1 MNPATEWQQAR
12 LKAFRSAAGGQVFS
26 FIAGQEDVWTNDPY
40 DEESIHADARQVF
53 AELLELAA
61 DRERN
66 TRGRGRVLLLQGDAG
81 SGKTHLLGAFRRE
94 VERRDAGY
102 FAYAQMTTGVPSL
115 RQYLLRN
122 VVDCLQ
128 RRSALGGGDAWMRLS
143 DALVERPSIPPEERD
158 ALRNSDDYAPGLI
171 GIRARLLDELKSDDP
186 RQTIHADILNA
197 LLALQRRD
205 GKTSSAAM
213 KYFRGEPLSLQECE
227 YLCAPQG
234 LSGADDPEIL
244 FDRLL
249 RVVRSLGPANGN
261 AFVLCIDQMEEL
273 WDRSANR
280 QTRFPELVSTICSLT
295 DRHPGLV
302 VVLACLGDF
311 YLTVRDTLYPPQ
323 QDRVEMD
330 PPAIRLRTE
339 RTADEVLALVRKR
352 MNVLDDEAGISTKSE
367 GHGLFPFASE
377 QLVKLQGSRPR
388 QILAECH
395 EAWKRSRRSGELP
408 SIEKREPD
416 SKELP
421 IIEADVA
428 SWPQRWNDFR
438 TASNPSL
445 PKKDSELADLLSWAV
460 NQLASQTQTTLRAD
474 SVADLV
480 HLTIKATQ
488 AVAGICEG
496 SAQGGKLARQI
507 ESVKQAATG
516 SGRDGIV
523 VRSTEFA
530 KSPRAQVYTILAEL
544 LKANGRHVKFPEA
557 DWRALSA
564 WRAFAHEHQRNDGFR
579 SWVKTARP
587 LSELQGLRDLVQLD
601 KLLIAGGTP
610 ELDLAEH
617 PPLPTYADTKREA
630 GTAASKIPEPAP
642 TLDPASIDIGTTVG
656 LRSEPVSIAV
666 ATLTQHVAVLGGTGS
681 GKTTLAMTLIEHL
694 LLRGVP
700 AILVDRKGDL
710 ARYADAN
717 SIDQLSS
724 PLGKLF
730 KEKVDVSLYTPGND
744 DGRPLALT
752 VLPGSVPNATSRDV
766 RTQAED
772 AAQAL
777 GTMMGYRESQAHTKL
792 RAALLAAIEV
802 LLEIGHRSPSLK
814 SLLDLMNSEDPA
826 LLQKLGYLDLKLL
839 QKLIQDVESF
849 RQLNARFL
857 AVGAEPLDA
866 ESLLGYGSHAVPGR
880 TRLSVISTKFLGS
893 EDIVQF
899 WVAQL
904 MIELA
909 RFASA
914 HPSRDLQAVIML
926 DEADLY
932 LPAIGKPASKQP
944 LENAL
949 RRFRSNGIGIMLAT
963 QSPGDIDYRCRE
975 NIQTW
980 LVGRV
985 KETRA
990 IEKLS
995 LVFGSDGA
1003 KLLEKL
1009 GQHATGEFCIVRT
1022 DLLAKIKAE
1031 MNLLRMEQMSDP
1043 EILEVARRTMP
1054 SRKRALRE

>member
-40 DEESIHADARQVF
+40 DEESIHPDARQVF
-53 AELLELAA
+53 SELLELAA

-81 SGKTHLLGAFRRE
+81 SGKTHLLGTYRRE
-94 VERRDAGY
+94 IERLDAGY
-102 FAYAQMTTGVPSL
+102 FAYAQMTTGVPNL

-128 RRSALGGGDAWMRLS
+128 RHSAFGGGDAWMRLS
-143 DALVERPSIPPEERD
+143 DALIERPVIPVEERD
-158 ALRNSDDYAPGLI
+158 ALRNSDDYPTALI
-171 GIRARLLDELKSDDP
+171 KIRARLLDELKHDDP
-186 RQTIHADILNA
+186 RHNVHADILTA
-197 LLALQRRD
+197 LLAIQRRD
-205 GKTSSAAM
+205 GNTLSAAM
-213 KYFRGEPLSLQECE
+213 KYFRAEPLSPQECD
-227 YLCAPQG
+227 YLCSPQG
-234 LSGADDPEIL
+234 LGGADDPEVL

-249 RVVRSLGPANGN
+249 RVVQLLGPAGGN

-273 WDRSANR
+273 WDRTANR
-280 QTRFPELVSTICSLT
+280 QTRFPELVSTICTLT
-295 DRHPGLV
+295 DQHPGLL

-311 YLTVRDTLYPPQ
+311 YLTVSDTLYPPQ
-323 QDRVEMD
+323 RDRVEMD
-330 PPAIRLRTE
+330 PPPIRLKTE
-339 RTADEVLALVRKR
+339 RTADEVLALVRRRLK
-352 MNVLDDEAGISTKSE
+352 VLDDEAGISAKSE
-367 GHGLFPFASE
+367 GDNLFPFTSE
-377 QLVKLQGSRPR
+377 QLIRLQGSRPR

-395 EAWKRSRRSGELP
+395 EAWKQSRRTGELP
-408 SIEKREPD
+408 TIDKRDLQPEKVVVVQSD
-416 SKELP
+416 L
-421 IIEADVA
+421 EA
-428 SWPQRWNDFR
+428 WPQRWNDFR
-438 TASNPSL
+438 NEANSIV
-445 PKKDSELADLLSWAV
+445 PKKDSEFADMLAWGV
-460 NQLASQTQTTLRAD
+460 NQLAFQTRVALRAD
-474 SVADLV
+474 SAADLV
-480 HLTIKATQ
+480 HLTINGEQ
-488 AVAGICEG
+488 ALAGICEG
-496 SAQGGKLARQI
+496 AAQGGKLSRQI
-507 ESVKQAATG
+507 ASLKQAAST
-516 SGRDGIV
+516 SGRSGIV

-530 KSPRAQVYTILAEL
+530 KSPRAQVYTVLGEL
-544 LKANGRHVKFPEA
+544 LKASGRHVKFPET

-564 WRAFAHEHQRNDGFR
+564 WRAFVQDHQSNDGFR
-579 SWVKTARP
+579 SWVETARP

-601 KLLIAGGTP
+601 KLLTTSGTP
-610 ELDLAEH
+610 EPDVQDQ
-617 PPLPTYADTKREA
+617 PPLPTHAHTKRNA
-630 GTAASKIPEPAP
+630 GTAASKITEHAP
-642 TLDPASIDIGTTVG
+642 TLDPAIIEIGTTVG
-656 LRSEPVSIAV
+656 LRTEPVSIAV
-666 ATLTQHVAVLGGTGS
+666 ANLTQHVAVLGGTGS

-710 ARYADAN
+710 ARYADPN
-717 SIDQLSS
+717 SLAQLSS

-730 KEKVDVSLYTPGND
+730 REKVDVSLYTPGND

-792 RAALLAAIEV
+792 RAALLAAVEV
-802 LLEIGHRSPSLK
+802 LLEIGHKSPSLK
-814 SLLDLMNSEDPA
+814 SLLDLMSSEDPA
-826 LLQKLGYLDLKLL
+826 LLQKLGYLDQRLL

-857 AVGAEPLDA
+857 AAGAEPLDA
-866 ESLLGYGSHAVPGR
+866 EALLGYGHHAVSGR
-880 TRLSVISTKFLGS
+880 TQLSVISTKFLGS

-932 LPAIGKPASKQP
+932 LPAIGKPSSKQP

-949 RRFRSNGIGIMLAT
+949 RRFRSQGIGIMLAT

-985 KETRA
+985 KEARA

-995 LVFGSDGA
+995 LVFGSDGS

-1009 GQHATGEFCIVRT
+1009 GQHATGEFCIVRPDALT
-1022 DLLAKIKAE
+1022 KFKAE
-1031 MNLLRMEQMSDP
+1031 INLLRTEQMSDA
-1043 EILEVARRTMP
+1043 EILRAAKQTMAT
-1054 SRKRALRE
+1054 R

>member
-1 MNPATEWQQAR
+1 MNPATDWQQAR
-12 LKAFRSAAGGQVFS
+12 WKAFRSAAGGQVFS

-40 DEESIHADARQVF
+40 DEESIHPDARQVF
-53 AELLELAA
+53 SELLELAA

-94 VERRDAGY
+94 VERLDAGY
-102 FAYAQMTTGVPSL
+102 FAYAQMTTGVPNL

-128 RRSALGGGDAWMRLS
+128 RHAAFGGGDAWMRLS
-143 DALVERPSIPPEERD
+143 DALVERPSIPVEERD
-158 ALRNSDDYAPGLI
+158 ALRNSDDYPAALTK
-171 GIRARLLDELKSDDP
+171 IRARLLDELKRDDP
-186 RQTIHADILNA
+186 RHNVHADILTA
-197 LLALQRRD
+197 LLAIQRRD
-205 GKTSSAAM
+205 GKTLSAAM
-213 KYFRGEPLSLQECE
+213 KYFRAEPLSPQECD
-227 YLCAPQG
+227 YLCSPQG
-234 LSGADDPEIL
+234 LGGADDPEVL

-249 RVVRSLGPANGN
+249 RVVQLLGPAGGN

-280 QTRFPELVSTICSLT
+280 QTRFPELVSTICTLT
-295 DRHPGLV
+295 DQHPGLL

-311 YLTVRDTLYPPQ
+311 YLTVSDTLYPPQ
-323 QDRVEMD
+323 RDRVEMD
-330 PPAIRLRTE
+330 PPPIRLKTE

-352 MNVLDDEAGISTKSE
+352 MNVLDDEAAISTKSE
-367 GHGLFPFASE
+367 GDGLFPFLSE
-377 QLVKLQGSRPR
+377 QLIKLQGSRPR

-395 EAWKRSRRSGELP
+395 EAWKRSRRTDEPPTIDKRDLQP
-408 SIEKREPD
+408 EKVVVVQPD
-416 SKELP
+416 V
-421 IIEADVA
+421 EA
-428 SWPQRWNDFR
+428 WPQRWNDFR
-438 TASNPSL
+438 NDSNPSL
-445 PKKDSELADLLSWAV
+445 PKKDSELADILAWGV
-460 NQLASQTQTTLRAD
+460 NELASQTRVALRAD
-474 SVADLV
+474 SAADLV
-480 HLTIKATQ
+480 HLTINGEQ
-488 AVAGICEG
+488 ALAGICEG
-496 SAQGGKLARQI
+496 SAQGGKLSRQI
-507 ESVKQAATG
+507 ESLKQAAST
-516 SGRDGIV
+516 SGRTGVV

-530 KSPRAQVYTILAEL
+530 KSPRAQVYTVLGEL
-544 LKANGRHVKFPEA
+544 LKASGRHVKFPET

-564 WRAFAHEHQRNDGFR
+564 WRAFAQDHQSNGGFR
-579 SWVKTARP
+579 SWVETARP

-601 KLLIAGGTP
+601 KLLTTGGTP
-610 ELDLAEH
+610 EPDVPDQ
-617 PPLPTYADTKREA
+617 PPPPAHAYTKPNA
-630 GTAASKIPEPAP
+630 GTAAGKITEPAP

-666 ATLTQHVAVLGGTGS
+666 TSLTQHVAVLGGTGS

-710 ARYADAN
+710 ARYADSNALA
-717 SIDQLSS
+717 QLSS

-730 KEKVDVSLYTPGND
+730 REKVDVRLYTPGND

-752 VLPGSVPNATSRDV
+752 VLPAPVPNATSRDV
-766 RTQAED
+766 KAQAED

-777 GTMMGYRESQAHTKL
+777 GTMLGYRESQAHNRL
-792 RAALLAAIEV
+792 RAALFAAIQV
-802 LLEIGHRSPSLK
+802 LLEIGNKAPSLK
-814 SLLDLMNSEDPA
+814 SLLDLMSSEDA
-826 LLQKLGYLDLKLL
+826 VLLERLGYLDQKLL
-839 QKLIQDVESF
+839 GKLIQDVETF
-849 RQLNARFL
+849 RQLNTRFL
-857 AVGAEPLDA
+857 ATGAEPLDA
-866 ESLLGYGSHAVPGR
+866 ESLLGKGPHAVPGR
-880 TRLSVISTKFLGS
+880 ARLSVISTKFLGAN
-893 EDIVQF
+893 EIVQF

-914 HPSRDLQAVIML
+914 NPTHDLQAVIML

-985 KETRA
+985 KEARA
-990 IEKLS
+990 IEKLRV
-995 LVFGSDGA
+995 VFGLDGG

-1009 GQHATGEFCIVRT
+1009 GQHVTGEFCVVRA
-1022 DLLAKIKAE
+1022 DLLTKFKAE
-1031 MNLLRMEQMSDP
+1031 MNLLRTEQMSDA
-1043 EILEVARRTMP
+1043 EILHAAKTTR
-1054 SRKRALRE
+1054 

>member
-12 LKAFRSAAGGQVFS
+12 WKAFRSAAGGQVFS

-53 AELLELAA
+53 SELLELAA

-81 SGKTHLLGAFRRE
+81 SGKTHLLGTFRRE
-94 VERRDAGY
+94 VERLDAGY
-102 FAYAQMTTGVPSL
+102 FAYAQMTTGVPNL

-128 RRSALGGGDAWMRLS
+128 RHSAFGGGDAWMRLS
-143 DALVERPSIPPEERD
+143 DALVERRSIPVEERD
-158 ALRNSDDYAPGLI
+158 ALRNSDEYPAALTK
-171 GIRARLLDELKSDDP
+171 IRARLLDELKRDDP
-186 RQTIHADILNA
+186 HHNVHADILTA
-197 LLALQRRD
+197 LLAIQRRD
-205 GKTSSAAM
+205 GNTLSAAM
-213 KYFRGEPLSLQECE
+213 KYFRAEPLSPLECDC
-227 YLCAPQG
+227 LCSPQG
-234 LSGADDPEIL
+234 LGGADDPQVL

-249 RVVRSLGPANGN
+249 RVVQLLGPAGGN

-273 WDRSANR
+273 WDRSVNR
-280 QTRFPELVSTICSLT
+280 QTRFPELVSTICSFT
-295 DRHPGLV
+295 DRHPGLL

-311 YLTVRDTLYPPQ
+311 YLTVSDTLYPPQ
-323 QDRVEMD
+323 RDRVEMD
-330 PPAIRLRTE
+330 PPPIRLKTE
-339 RTADEVLALVRKR
+339 RTADEVFALIRKR
-352 MNVLDDEAGISTKSE
+352 MNVLDDETGISTKSE
-367 GHGLFPFASE
+367 GNGLFPFASE
-377 QLVKLQGSRPR
+377 QLIKLQGSRPR
-388 QILAECH
+388 QILADCY
-395 EAWKRSRRSGELP
+395 EAWKRSRRTGEP
-408 SIEKREPD
+408 PTIIKQIDQPVVIKPD
-416 SKELP
+416 G
-421 IIEADVA
+421 VA
-428 SWPQRWNDFR
+428 WPQLWNDFR
-438 TASNPSL
+438 TDSNPSL
-445 PKKDSELADLLSWAV
+445 PKKDSELADILAWGV
-460 NQLASQTQTTLRAD
+460 NQLASQTQVALRAD
-474 SVADLV
+474 AAADLV
-480 HLTIKATQ
+480 HLTINGEQ
-488 AVAGICEG
+488 ALAGICEG
-496 SAQGGKLARQI
+496 AAQGGKLSRQI
-507 ESVKQAATG
+507 ESLKQAAST
-516 SGRDGIV
+516 SGRSGIV

-530 KSPRAQVYTILAEL
+530 KSPRAQVYTVLGEL
-544 LKANGRHVKFPEA
+544 LKANGRHVKFPET

-564 WRAFAHEHQRNDGFR
+564 WRAFAQEHQSNDGFR

-601 KLLIAGGTP
+601 RLLTTGTP
-610 ELDLAEH
+610 EPDVADQ
-617 PPLPTYADTKREA
+617 PPLPTHAYTKHNA
-630 GTAASKIPEPAP
+630 GTAPNKITEPAP
-642 TLDPASIDIGTTVG
+642 TLDPASINIGTTVG

-666 ATLTQHVAVLGGTGS
+666 ASLTQHVAVLGGTGS

-710 ARYADAN
+710 ARYADQTALA
-717 SIDQLSS
+717 QLSS
-724 PLGKLF
+724 PLGKVF
-730 KEKVDVSLYTPGND
+730 SEKVDVSLYTPGND

-772 AAQAL
+772 TAQAL
-777 GTMMGYRESQAHTKL
+777 GTMMGYREGQAHTKL

-802 LLEIGHRSPSLK
+802 LLEIGHKSPSLK
-814 SLLDLMNSEDPA
+814 SLLDLMSSEDPA
-826 LLQKLGYLDLKLL
+826 LLQKLGYLDQRLL

-857 AVGAEPLDA
+857 GAGAEPLDA
-866 ESLLGYGSHAVPGR
+866 EALLGYDDHAVPGR

-893 EDIVQF
+893 EEIVQF

-985 KETRA
+985 KEARA

-995 LVFGSDGA
+995 LVVGSDGA
-1003 KLLEKL
+1003 KFLEKL

-1022 DLLAKIKAE
+1022 DLLAKFKAE
-1031 MNLLRMEQMSDP
+1031 MNLLRTEQMSDS
-1043 EILEVARRTMP
+1043 EILQAAKQTGR
-1054 SRKRALRE
+1054 SR

>member
-1 MNPATEWQQAR
+1 MTPSTEWQQAR
-12 LKAFRSAAGGQVFS
+12 FKAFRSAAGGQVLS

-53 AELLELAA
+53 SELLELAA
-61 DRERN
+61 DRERSHK
-66 TRGRGRVLLLQGDAG
+66 GRGRVLLLQGDAG

-94 VERRDAGY
+94 VERLNAGY
-102 FAYAQMTTGVPSL
+102 FAYAQMTTGVPNL

-128 RRSALGGGDAWMRLS
+128 RHSGFGGGDAWMRLS
-143 DALVERPSIPPEERD
+143 DALVERPGIPPEERD
-158 ALRNSDDYAPGLI
+158 ALRNGDQYVAALI

-186 RQTIHADILNA
+186 HQTIHADILNA
-197 LLALQRRD
+197 FLALQRRD

-213 KYFRGEPLSLQECE
+213 KYFRGEPLSPQECE
-227 YLCAPQG
+227 YLCAPHG
-234 LSGADDPEIL
+234 LSGADDPDVL

-295 DRHPGLV
+295 DRHPGLLI
-302 VVLACLGDF
+302 VLACLGDF

-330 PPAIRLRTE
+330 PPPIRLKTE
-339 RTADEVLALVRKR
+339 RTADEILALVRKR
-352 MNVLDDEAGISTKSE
+352 MNFLDDEAGISTKSE
-367 GHGLFPFASE
+367 GDGLFPFASE
-377 QLVKLQGSRPR
+377 QLIKLQGSRPR

-395 EAWKRSRRSGELP
+395 EAWKRSRRTGELP
-408 SIEKREPD
+408 SIEKRESD
-416 SKELP
+416 SKERP
-421 IIEADVA
+421 IIEPDVA

-438 TASNPSL
+438 TVSNPSL
-445 PKKDSELADLLSWAV
+445 PKKDSELADLLAWGV

-474 SVADLV
+474 SAADLV

-544 LKANGRHVKFPEA
+544 LKANGRHVRFPEA

-564 WRAFAHEHQRNDGFR
+564 WRAFAQEHQSNHGFR
-579 SWVKTARP
+579 SWVETARP
-587 LSELQGLRDLVQLD
+587 LSELPGLRDLVQLD
-601 KLLIAGGTP
+601 TLLATGVTP
-610 ELDLAEH
+610 EPRAVDHPQPAPPDRTSPVTTTTNRETNEPLAE
-617 PPLPTYADTKREA
+617 LER
-630 GTAASKIPEPAP
+630 GSMV
-642 TLDPASIDIGTTVG
+642 IGTSVG
-656 LRSEPVSIAV
+656 LRTEPVSISTAS
-666 ATLTQHVAVLGGTGS
+666 LTQHIAVLGGTGS

-717 SIDQLSS
+717 SLGQLSS

-730 KEKVDVSLYTPGND
+730 REKVAVSLYTPGND

-849 RQLNARFL
+849 RQLNVRFL

-914 HPSRDLQAVIML
+914 HPSRDLQAIIML

-949 RRFRSNGIGIMLAT
+949 RRFRSHGIGIMLAT

-995 LVFGSDGA
+995 LIFGSDGA

-1022 DLLAKIKAE
+1022 DLLAKFKAE
-1031 MNLLRMEQMSDP
+1031 MNLLRTEQMSDA
-1043 EILEVARRTMP
+1043 EILQAAKKTIP
-1054 SRKRALRE
+1054 SR

>member
-1 MNPATEWQQAR
+1 MNPTTEWQQAR
-12 LKAFRSAAGGQVFS
+12 WKAFRSAAGEQVFS

-40 DEESIHADARQVF
+40 DEESIHPDARQVF
-53 AELLELAA
+53 SELLELAA

-81 SGKTHLLGAFRRE
+81 SGKTHLLGTFRRE
-94 VERRDAGY
+94 VERLDAGY
-102 FAYAQMTTGVPSL
+102 FAYAQMTTGVPNL

-128 RRSALGGGDAWMRLS
+128 RHSAFGGGDAWMRLS
-143 DALVERPSIPPEERD
+143 DALVERPSIPVEERD
-158 ALRNSDDYAPGLI
+158 TLRNSDEYPAALAK
-171 GIRARLLDELKSDDP
+171 IRARLLDELNRDDP
-186 RQTIHADILNA
+186 RHNVHADILTA
-197 LLALQRRD
+197 LLAIQRRD
-205 GKTSSAAM
+205 GNTMSAVM
-213 KYFRGEPLSLQECE
+213 KYFRVEPLSPQDFD
-227 YLCAPQG
+227 YLCSPQG
-234 LSGADDPEIL
+234 LGGADDPEVL

-249 RVVRSLGPANGN
+249 RVVQLLGPAGGT
-261 AFVLCIDQMEEL
+261 AFVLCIDQMEDL
-273 WDRSANR
+273 WDRNANR
-280 QTRFPELVSTICSLT
+280 QTRFPELVATICTLT
-295 DRHPGLV
+295 DRHPGLL

-311 YLTVRDTLYPPQ
+311 YLTVRDTLFPPQ
-323 QDRVEMD
+323 RDRVEMD
-330 PPAIRLRTE
+330 PPPIRLKTE

-352 MNVLDDEAGISTKSE
+352 MTFLDDEAGISTKSE
-367 GHGLFPFASE
+367 SDGLFPFASE
-377 QLVKLQGSRPR
+377 QLIKLQGSRPR
-388 QILAECH
+388 QILADCH
-395 EAWKRSRRSGELP
+395 EAWKRSRRTGAP
-408 SIEKREPD
+408 PTIDRQIDQPVVTKPD
-416 SKELP
+416 GAAWSQL
-421 IIEADVA
+421 
-428 SWPQRWNDFR
+428 WNDFR
-438 TASNPSL
+438 TDSNPTL
-445 PKKDSELADLLSWAV
+445 PKKESELADILTWGV
-460 NQLASQTQTTLRAD
+460 NQLASQTRVALRAD
-474 SVADLV
+474 SAADLV
-480 HLTIKATQ
+480 HLTINGEQ
-488 AVAGICEG
+488 ALAGICEG
-496 SAQGGKLARQI
+496 SAQGGKLSRQI
-507 ESVKQAATG
+507 ESLKQAAST
-516 SGRDGIV
+516 SGRSGIV

-530 KSPRAQVYTILAEL
+530 KSPRAQVYTVLGEL
-544 LKANGRHVKFPEA
+544 LKANGRHVKFPET

-564 WRAFAHEHQRNDGFR
+564 WRAFAQEHQSNDGFR
-579 SWVKTARP
+579 SWVHTARP
-587 LSELQGLRDLVQLD
+587 LSELQGLRDLVHLD
-601 KLLIAGGTP
+601 KLLTTGGTP
-610 ELDLAEH
+610 EADVPDQ
-617 PPLPTYADTKREA
+617 PPPPAHAHAKHNT
-630 GTAASKIPEPAP
+630 GTAASKITELAPA
-642 TLDPASIDIGTTVG
+642 LDPASIEIGTTVG
-656 LRSEPVSIAV
+656 LRTEPVSIAV
-666 ATLTQHVAVLGGTGS
+666 ANLTQHIAVLGGTGS

-694 LLRGVP
+694 LLQGVP

-710 ARYADAN
+710 ARYADPN
-717 SIDQLSS
+717 SLAQLPS

-730 KEKVDVSLYTPGND
+730 REKVDVSLYTPGNG

-792 RAALLAAIEV
+792 RAALLAAVEV
-802 LLEIGHRSPSLK
+802 LLEIGHKSPSLK

-826 LLQKLGYLDLKLL
+826 LLQKLGYLDQRLL

-857 AVGAEPLDA
+857 AAGAEPLDA
-866 ESLLGYGSHAVPGR
+866 EALLGYGDHAVPGR

-909 RFASA
+909 RFAST
-914 HPSRDLQAVIML
+914 HPSRDLQAMIML

-932 LPAIGKPASKQP
+932 LPAIGKPSSKQP

-985 KETRA
+985 KEARA

-1022 DLLAKIKAE
+1022 DLLAKFKAG
-1031 MNLLRMEQMSDP
+1031 MNLLRTEQMSDV
-1043 EILEVARRTMP
+1043 EILQAAKRAMP
-1054 SRKRALRE
+1054 SR

>member
-12 LKAFRSAAGGQVFS
+12 WKAFRSAAGGQVFS

-53 AELLELAA
+53 SDLLELAA

-81 SGKTHLLGAFRRE
+81 SGKTHLLGTFRRE
-94 VERRDAGY
+94 VERLDAGY
-102 FAYAQMTTGVPSL
+102 FAYAQMTTGVPNL

-128 RRSALGGGDAWMRLS
+128 RHSAFGGGDAWMRLS
-143 DALVERPSIPPEERD
+143 DALVERPSIPVEERD
-158 ALRNSDDYAPGLI
+158 ALRNSDEYPDALI
-171 GIRARLLDELKSDDP
+171 KVRARLLDELKRDDP
-186 RQTIHADILNA
+186 RHNIHADILTA
-197 LLALQRRD
+197 LLAI
-205 GKTSSAAM
+205 
-213 KYFRGEPLSLQECE
+213 E
-227 YLCAPQG
+227 
-234 LSGADDPEIL
+234 
-244 FDRLL
+244 
-249 RVVRSLGPANGN
+249 
-261 AFVLCIDQMEEL
+261 
-273 WDRSANR
+273 
-280 QTRFPELVSTICSLT
+280 
-295 DRHPGLV
+295 
-302 VVLACLGDF
+302 GD
-311 YLTVRDTLYPPQ
+311 
-323 QDRVEMD
+323 
-330 PPAIRLRTE
+330 
-339 RTADEVLALVRKR
+339 
-352 MNVLDDEAGISTKSE
+352 
-367 GHGLFPFASE
+367 GLFPFVSE

-395 EAWKRSRRSGELP
+395 EAWKRSRRTGEPPTIDKRDLP
-408 SIEKREPD
+408 PD
-416 SKELP
+416 KVSVP
-421 IIEADVA
+421 QPGVEA
-428 SWPQRWNDFR
+428 WPQRWNDFR
-438 TASNPSL
+438 TESNPTL
-445 PKKDSELADLLSWAV
+445 PKKDSELADILAWGV
-460 NQLASQTQTTLRAD
+460 NQLASQTRTSLHAD
-474 SVADLV
+474 SAADLV
-480 HLTIKATQ
+480 HLTINREQ
-488 AVAGICEG
+488 ALAGICEG
-496 SAQGGKLARQI
+496 SAQGGKLSRQI
-507 ESVKQAATG
+507 ESVKQAAST
-516 SGRDGIV
+516 SGRSGIV

-530 KSPRAQVYTILAEL
+530 KSPKAQVYTVLKEL

-564 WRAFAHEHQRNDGFR
+564 WRAFAQEHQSNDGFR
-579 SWVKTARP
+579 SWVQTARP

-601 KLLIAGGTP
+601 KLLTSGGTP
-610 ELDLAEH
+610 EPDVSDQ
-617 PPLPTYADTKREA
+617 PPLPAHADTKNED
-630 GTAASKIPEPAP
+630 GTAASKITEPAP

-656 LRSEPVSIAV
+656 LRTESVSITV
-666 ATLTQHVAVLGGTGS
+666 ASLTQHVAVLGGTGS

-694 LLRGVP
+694 LLRGIP

-710 ARYADAN
+710 ARYADP
-717 SIDQLSS
+717 DTLTQLSS

-730 KEKVDVSLYTPGND
+730 REKVDVSLYTPGND

-792 RAALLAAIEV
+792 RAALLAAVEV
-802 LLEIGHRSPSLK
+802 LLEIGHKSPSLK
-814 SLLDLMNSEDPA
+814 SLLDLMSSEDPA
-826 LLQKLGYLDLKLL
+826 LLQKLGYLDQRLL

-857 AVGAEPLDA
+857 AAGAEPLDA
-866 ESLLGYGSHAVPGR
+866 EALLGYGNHAVSGR

-914 HPSRDLQAVIML
+914 HPSRDLQAVVML

-932 LPAIGKPASKQP
+932 LPAIGKPSSKQP

-949 RRFRSNGIGIMLAT
+949 RRFRSQGIGIMLAT

-985 KETRA
+985 KEARA

-1022 DLLAKIKAE
+1022 DLLAKFKAE
-1031 MNLLRMEQMSDP
+1031 MNLLRTEQMSDV
-1043 EILEVARRTMP
+1043 EILQAAKRTTRP
-1054 SRKRALRE
+1054 R